1 MCINQEN
8 KKAQWITPWRANA
21 KRRPRVPVVQ
31 WSVTKSKGLRTQV
44 LVSKKT
50 LVGRVLNHESGSAL
64 RMNPFYWCIFCNLVE
79 RGKLLFKGTSGIEKN
94 LISSCSFSRIYFVY
108 KQVCAR
114 LNFLN
119 VFCHNFKASMIQ
131 ENKLV
136 FYKVFFHIIKF
147 KGFSLD
153 IQTRMKC

>member
-8 KKAQWITPWRANA
+8 KKAQCITPWCANA
-21 KRRPRVPVVQ
+21 KGRPRVPVVQ
-31 WSVTKSKGLRTQV
+31 WSVTKSKGLRTRV

-50 LVGRVLNHESGSAL
+50 LVGSAL

-79 RGKLLFKGTSGIEKN
+79 RGKLLFKGTSGIKKN
-94 LISSCSFSRIYFVY
+94 LISSCSFGRIYFVY

-114 LNFLN
+114 LNFYN

-136 FYKVFFHIIKF
+136 FYKVFFHIMKF